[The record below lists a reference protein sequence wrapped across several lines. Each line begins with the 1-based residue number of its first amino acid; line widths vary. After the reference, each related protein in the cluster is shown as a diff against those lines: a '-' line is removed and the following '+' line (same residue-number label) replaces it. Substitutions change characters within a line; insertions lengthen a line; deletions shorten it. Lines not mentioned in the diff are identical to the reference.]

1 VPRTRI
7 SKEEKASRVAYVA
20 GQLSLLMSDD
30 EIIAAASAK
39 FDVSPRVAAQYLKAA
54 EDRSLFGTR
63 SKRKF
68 QDRVGHAYA
77 GIFRASLT
85 RKGKVKGE
93 CPQCE
98 AEVYVEVPKPALGTA
113 SAQLKGLADLWKLQA
128 TPEDMLTSDELRAA
142 TVAAMLAQA
151 DRFTT
156 EELTAM
162 ATEFSAIVERRK
174 PAQMPLDLG

>member
-1 VPRTRI
+1 MSRPRI
-7 SKEEKASRVAYVA
+7 SKEEKAARLAYVA
-20 GQLSLLMSDD
+20 GQLSLLLSDE
-30 EIIAAASAK
+30 EIIAATSAK

-54 EDRSLFGTR
+54 EERSLFGTR

-77 GIFRASLT
+77 GLFRAALT
-85 RKGKVKGE
+85 RRGKVKGE

-98 AEVYVEVPKPALGTA
+98 ADVYVEVPKPAIGTA
-113 SAQLKGLADLWKLQA
+113 SGQIKGIVDLWKLQA
-128 TPEDMLTSDELRAA
+128 TPEDMLTSDELRTA
-142 TVAAMLAQA
+142 TVQAMLAQA

-156 EELTAM
+156 EELSAM

-174 PAQMPLDLG
+174 PAQLPLI